1 MGRQPEIDLKDMGD
15 LQSSARN
22 KNFES
27 FLETL
32 KLKKKILSK
41 KKDLIII
48 DTCFFLYWCYS
59 LSIAYYDSVKEQM
72 SNPYS
77 SILS

>member
-32 KLKKKILSK
+32 KLKKKFSQ
-41 KKDLIII
+41 KKDIII
-48 DTCFFLYWCYS
+48 
-59 LSIAYYDSVKEQM
+59 K
-72 SNPYS
+72 
-77 SILS
+77 